1 MLTNEGP
8 DRETAALRR
17 QHQDVTTRIL
27 AAMSRRDREA
37 LMRFYLDRQS
47 EEQIEADLGL
57 TEKQF
62 RLIKSRARAQYDN
75 VCLQRIA
82 AYTPAEDAGSRT
94 SASCQ
99 PHRQRLGSRSH
110 YGKGLSSSCS
120 YRFNAASRI
129 AATKSSA
136 LWTALLQSAQVFR
149 CAAERVRSRVG

>member
-82 AYTPAEDAGSRT
+82 ADTPAEEAGSRT

-99 PHRQRLGSRSH
+99 PHRHRFH
-110 YGKGLSSSCS
+110 YWEGLSTS
-120 YRFNAASRI
+120 
-129 AATKSSA
+129 
-136 LWTALLQSAQVFR
+136 VFR
-149 CAAERVRSRVG
+149 CAAKRVLSRAR